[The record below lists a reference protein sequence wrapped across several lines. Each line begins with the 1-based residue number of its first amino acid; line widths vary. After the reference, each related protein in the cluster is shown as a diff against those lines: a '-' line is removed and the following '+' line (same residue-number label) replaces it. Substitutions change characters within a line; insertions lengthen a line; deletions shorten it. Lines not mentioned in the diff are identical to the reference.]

1 MHSACSGQWPG
12 GRPGQ
17 HTGQAAGSAP
27 AHARGRAAAPASG
40 EARGERGEERRW
52 CARREKS
59 VARAEKV
66 HACPTQ
72 RTFHNAMRAYCAA
85 KCSHDL
91 TGGCPSANSQRN
103 CPLSP
108 QFPTHSGRAHNC
120 QHNHQ
125 PTPVTHIPAS
135 SRGSGTTPVR
145 PPVRQH
151 RDSLLPNPTG
161 LNMKSQPPTFRPLP
175 DHTLCAYSGGG
186 APRLIK
192 SIER

>member
-1 MHSACSGQWPG
+1 MCILQPQHSISAKQFCCMHSARSRQWPG

-27 AHARGRAAAPASG
+27 AHARSRAAAPASG
-40 EARGERGEERRW
+40 EERGERGEERRW

-59 VARAEKV
+59 DARAEKV

-72 RTFHNAMRAYCAA
+72 RTDHNAVRAYYAA
-85 KCSHDL
+85 KSGHAVIE
-91 TGGCPSANSQRN
+91 GCPSANSQHN

-120 QHNHQ
+120 QHNYS
-125 PTPVTHIPAS
+125 TITVTHIPAS

-151 RDSLLPNPTG
+151 RDSPLPNPIVP
-161 LNMKSQPPTFRPLP
+161 NIR
-175 DHTLCAYSGGG
+175 
-186 APRLIK
+186 
-192 SIER
+192 